1 MTTQR
6 QQRVADLIHHQLAV
20 LLKKEVHDPR
30 LAKIS
35 LTAVSVSPDLKQA
48 RIFYTLLL
56 LLLES
61 EDRKAIQQA
70 LNKATGYLRCLLAKA
85 TALRYVPQ
93 LQFAYDE
100 SLERAER
107 ISSLINRSIKNDNDN
122 E

>member
-30 LAKIS
+30 LARIS

-48 RIFYTLLL
+48 KIFYT
-56 LLLES
+56 LLES
-61 EDRKAIQQA
+61 EDRKAIQKA
-70 LNKATGYLRCLLAKA
+70 LDKAIGYFRRLLAEA

-100 SLERAER
+100 SLERTEK
-107 ISSLINRSIKNDNDN
+107 ISSLINRALKNDDDN